1 MIGLGVVKGG
11 TEEFSENS
19 ISFWSNPTFTYFFF
33 CVWIFWGFMK
43 EIKANKDKYFE
54 I

>member
-11 TEEFSENS
+11 KEEFSENS

-33 CVWIFWGFMK
+33 VCGF
-43 EIKANKDKYFE
+43 FGVL
-54 I
+54 